1 MARPPK
7 EGLDYFPFDTGFL
20 QNVKVRKVMRAG
32 GAASVSI
39 LISLL
44 CNIYKDKG
52 YYMKWDN
59 DMPFLIADELGV
71 SDGAVQDT
79 VDKAVKAGF
88 FDADTY
94 NKYHVLTSIGIQERY
109 LSAANRRIKVEL
121 HKKLLLIDVSD
132 FTNLV
137 YVSNNSVNDDNNRVN
152 GNRSTQSKV
161 NKSKGEENKRD
172 IYSTE
177 PVPASAPE
185 PEKPKEKS
193 MIELPLNNGSMW
205 PVTQTQYKEWCSL
218 FPAVDT
224 LQELKKMFA
233 WLDANKQRRKTA
245 RGIKAFCV
253 RWLSSAQDNAGK
265 YRGGN
270 GQYKTSQRRGPM
282 GNFEQRECNKEEIE
296 SLYFFANIPS
306 EDTEKEDTEKNET
319 NS

>member
-132 FTNLV
+132 FNNLV

-177 PVPASAPE
+177 SVPASAPE
-185 PEKPKEKS
+185 PEKAKEKS
-193 MIELPLNNGSMW
+193 MFELPLNNGSMW
-205 PVTQTQYKEWCSL
+205 PVTETQYKEWCNL
-218 FPAVDT
+218 FPAVDI
-224 LQELKKMFA
+224 LQELKKMYA

-282 GNFEQRECNKEEIE
+282 GNFEQREYKKGEIE
-296 SLYFFANIPS
+296 SLCLFADILS
-306 EDTEKEDTEKNET
+306 EDTEK
-319 NS
+319 

>member
-177 PVPASAPE
+177 SETASAPK
-185 PEKPKEKS
+185 PEKTKEKS
-193 MIELPLNNGSMW
+193 IIELPLNNGSMW
-205 PVTQTQYKEWCSL
+205 PVTETQYKEWCSL
-218 FPAVDT
+218 FPAVDI
-224 LQELKKMFA
+224 LQELKKMYA

-265 YRGGN
+265 YRGGA
-270 GQYKTSQRRGPM
+270 GQYKSSQRLDPR
-282 GNFEQRECNKEEIE
+282 GNFEQRVHTKEELE
-296 SLYFFANIPS
+296 SLYLFANIPS
-306 EDTEKEDTEKNET
+306 EDTEKNET
-319 NS
+319 LQ